1 MYIDEMLKS
10 EALNRKK
17 NVSKEYVQQA
27 LDYETGEL
35 ISKNTIQ
42 EFMVSQEPP
51 FIKLYIDSL
60 LMFQNLSTS
69 LTPVLIAF
77 AHHMTWANTE
87 NDYFKHVVRTDSMV
101 REDVARRCGVTD
113 DRVKQVIK
121 ELVRNEVFI
130 PIENKEGKRKRGIYF
145 VNPWVL
151 GKGDWQDIK
160 KLRTSFEFVSSKCAI
175 SMEFADGTKKT
186 IVPLQYKEPVD
197 RKEQE
202 KIEKEKADR
211 VACKVAQ

>member
-27 LDYETGEL
+27 LNYETGEL

-69 LTPVLIAF
+69 LSPVLIAF

-121 ELVRNEVFI
+121 ELVKNEVFI

-160 KLRTSFEFVSSKCAI
+160 KLRTSFEFVNSKCAI
-175 SMEFADGTKKT
+175 NMEFADGTKKT
-186 IVPLQYKEPVD
+186 IIPLQYKEPVD
-197 RKEQE
+197 RKKQE
-202 KIEKEKADR
+202 KTEKEKVDR
-211 VACKVAQ
+211 VSCKIAQ